1 MSSSSIQ
8 RRATRE
14 QSSRWVLLATTLLLL
29 VGGCVS
35 TPHFQPTTAEGVQCK
50 QDCAHNMQ
58 LCAGSSYTCDR
69 SYAKCIEACVDAERV
84 RKASGRGG

>member
-1 MSSSSIQ
+1 MRVMHYGWTSSQ
-8 RRATRE
+8 GRRGALLG
-14 QSSRWVLLATTLLLL
+14 VLVL

-35 TPHFQPTTAEGVQCK
+35 TPRFEPTTAEGAECK

-84 RKASGRGG
+84 RKDSSRGG